1 MASALR
7 PSFLSLPFLALIA
20 FFFFFSTVHA
30 EDEKKDYGPVIGI
43 GLS

>member
-20 FFFFFSTVHA
+20 FFFFSTVHA